1 MATEAPARGPRP
13 ATIVAL
19 VLLGPAMCGIARADE
34 PGGSGTSRAPLDVP
48 VTRDPAAE
56 VAAAAEP
63 RTVQPL
69 WLPQSRSDW
78 EEMVAVARVNPA
90 RTADASVDGF
100 EEVVVTAPEDLLPM
114 PGVYDQM
121 WGGILAPVWAV
132 LHPTQ
137 AWRIFLP
144 VPQQ

>member
-1 MATEAPARGPRP
+1 MATEAHARGPRP

-19 VLLGPAMCGIARADE
+19 VLLAHAISAMACADE
-34 PGGSGTSRAPLDVP
+34 PAVSGTSRAPVDIPAMRGAADVAP
-48 VTRDPAAE
+48 DP
-56 VAAAAEP
+56 EP
-63 RTVQPL
+63 GMVKPL
-69 WLPQSRSDW
+69 WLPRTRSDW
-78 EEMVAVARVNPA
+78 DEVVAVARVNPA

-100 EEVVVTAPEDLLPM
+100 EEVVVTAPEDLLPT
-114 PGVYDQM
+114 PGVYEEM

-144 VPQQ
+144 IPSQ

>member
-19 VLLGPAMCGIARADE
+19 VLLAQAISGVACADESVVSGANRAPVDVPAMRDATADIA
-34 PGGSGTSRAPLDVP
+34 
-48 VTRDPAAE
+48 PAAE
-56 VAAAAEP
+56 L
-63 RTVQPL
+63 RTINRL
-69 WLPQSRSDW
+69 WLPQTRSDW
-78 EEMVAVARVNPA
+78 DEIVAVARLNPA
-90 RTADASVDGF
+90 RTASASVDGL

-114 PGVYDQM
+114 PGVYEEM

-144 VPQQ
+144 IPSQ